1 MQAPAPPSTTTQTPL
16 VSSSNRRPNGICLPS
31 TAKLSH
37 EPESIVS
44 PRSQQSPIQLY
55 QNLEPQSTN

>member
-44 PRSQQSPIQLY
+44 PRSQ
-55 QNLEPQSTN
+55 